1 MEPIPPILTVLGNWG
16 WAVKSINDK
25 TCETD
30 CNLNVLNEPQLH
42 ANKLDV
48 NESFKDKNSNY
59 DVNYIEFDTLFMV
72 SSIDELGRRQL
83 TDTIRKDLRTSLAK
97 FTIACTKT
105 SSFSRSSTTRKKK
118 SNLYNGRDFRSNK
131 SLQLFVLCK
140 KIHAKQIRDQIQSV
154 IQARKPRKYY
164 TRSSDG
170 RTHPVVPVY
179 IYEFSAVDKVYL
191 HKDNVIDS
199 STA

>member
-1 MEPIPPILTVLGNWG
+1 MESIPSILTVLGNWG
-16 WAVKSINDK
+16 WVVKSVNDK
-25 TCETD
+25 SPEIT
-30 CNLNVLNEPQLH
+30 CNLEGDELPETSKISV
-42 ANKLDV
+42 NKDS
-48 NESFKDKNSNY
+48 NSDKN
-59 DVNYIEFDTLFMV
+59 YIGFDTLFMV

-83 TDTIRKDLRTSLAK
+83 TDTIRKDLRISLAK

-105 SSFSRSSTTRKKK
+105 SSFSGSTTSRKKK
-118 SNLYNGRDFRSNK
+118 SSNLYNRRDFRSNK
-131 SLQLFVLCK
+131 SLQMFVLCK
-140 KIHAKQIRDQIQSV
+140 KNHAKQIRDQIQSV

-199 STA
+199 SQTKQQ